1 MRTRDGVAY
10 GIRQIRPPTGPLS
23 AFVAG
28 LSPDTKYR
36 RFLHAVG
43 NLSEKEL
50 TSFTDLD
57 HRDADALVAVDD
69 RGDLIGVARYGRG
82 TDHPDV
88 AEVAVTV
95 ADDWQGLGVGTTLLR
110 RLAAA
115 ADRDGIHRFAASCF
129 ASNTEMI
136 NLFEELGTTRR
147 TGYCSVSSSSRSSFR
162 TCWAESPERLRAP
175 TPRASIARPDRR
187 RRRCRAHGRSR
198 CWP

>member
-10 GIRQIRPPTGPLS
+10 GIREITASDRDRLF

-28 LSPDTKYR
+28 LSPDTRYR

-82 TDHPDV
+82 TDAPDV

-95 ADDWQGLGVGTTLLR
+95 ADRWQGRGVGTALLK

-115 ADRDGIHRFAASCF
+115 ADRDGIRRFAASCF

-136 NLFEELGTTRR
+136 NLFEELGMTRR
-147 TGYCSVSSSSRSSFR
+147 TGYCSGVV
-162 TCWAESPERLRAP
+162 ELEIELPHLL
-175 TPRASIARPDRR
+175 
-187 RRRCRAHGRSR
+187 G
-198 CWP
+198 